1 MKTAGTEPTRGRKAG
16 NVAQNGLVRATSEKE
31 RCVGGAE
38 GEEPADVETFIIP
51 RRKEEEA
58 ASAAE
63 LVGAGPG
70 LEMTARSAKAEPDK
84 ADDAPSIC
92 GATASESIW
101 ELESARPQ
109 EAEEPKAEE
118 EAPERSSDD
127 KELELIETTTR

>member
-51 RRKEEEA
+51 RRKEEEV

-63 LVGAGPG
+63 LVGVGPG

-109 EAEEPKAEE
+109 EADEPKAEE

>member
-1 MKTAGTEPTRGRKAG
+1 MKTAGTEPTCGRKEG

-118 EAPERSSDD
+118 EAPERS
-127 KELELIETTTR
+127 